1 MSRPDAISMRLDDMV
16 SYYGTLT
23 LGQDAASRKRDEA
36 IEAMLTVANRFRRVI
51 PRAASRAR
59 SAAIDSNCLSAR
71 SVSASVRNLLAKN
84 PRTAATAAKHNK
96 KRMRPAQTVASR
108 EIDLDRR
115 DLDLIKAVL
124 LESEVN
130 MVDGEG
136 DVILVI
142 RLFRVVLCSLCVERA
157 GMTVHSARLLS

>member
-1 MSRPDAISMRLDDMV
+1 MV
-16 SYYGTLT
+16 SYHGTLT
-23 LGQDAASRKRDEA
+23 LGQDAASGKRDEA
-36 IEAMLTVANRFRRVI
+36 IEAIVTVPNRSRRVI

-59 SAAIDSNCLSAR
+59 SAIDSNCLSAR